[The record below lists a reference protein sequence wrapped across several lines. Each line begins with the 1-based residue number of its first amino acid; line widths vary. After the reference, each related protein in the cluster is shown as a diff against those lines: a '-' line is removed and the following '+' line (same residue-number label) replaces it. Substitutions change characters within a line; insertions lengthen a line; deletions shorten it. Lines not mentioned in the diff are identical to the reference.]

1 MEPFLGEIKIL
12 PYSTRLQG
20 WHLCDG
26 SVLPISNNQAL
37 YSLLGV
43 NYGGDGR
50 TTFGLPDLRGR
61 VPVCIGAQ
69 APFQKQGDKGGEEA
83 VTLTMANMPLHD
95 HPFGAITQTGTSVD
109 SANTLYAAV
118 APLGVDR
125 PPLYVAPTKPLVT
138 IAGNSV
144 EAAGGSAPS
153 HSNLQPYLVLA
164 YYIATSGVYPPRPY

>member
-12 PYSTRLQG
+12 PYSKSLQG

-26 SVLPISNNQAL
+26 SVLQIRSNQAL
-37 YSLLGV
+37 YSLLGF

-50 TTFGLPDLRGR
+50 DTFGLPDLRGR
-61 VPVCIGAQ
+61 VPVCIGTQ
-69 APFQKQGDKGGEEA
+69 APFQNQGNKGGEEA
-83 VTLTMANMPLHD
+83 VTLTMANMPLHG

-109 SANTLYAAV
+109 STNTLYAATSQ
-118 APLGVDR
+118 

-144 EAAGGSAPS
+144 EAAGGSSPS

-164 YYIATSGVYPPRPY
+164 YYIATSGIYPTRP